1 MTSKIYYETYQE
13 WKQWEVENHLEP
25 WLARYFSKEIGQ
37 ARLHLFSSVLE
48 IGFGNGEFLE
58 WVKTRGAVAV
68 GLEIIPELV
77 KAVSECGF
85 EVYHWN
91 LVEDDEAQNP
101 IKGRQFDCIVAFD
114 VLEHFTIEE
123 AQYALARM
131 AKLLAPKGKIILRFP
146 NGASPFYLP
155 LQNGDYTHRISLTK
169 PKLEHLCINTSLQL
183 ESYRNSARIANKRI
197 TAPLKWCF
205 FRFRDAIEI
214 LLGYT
219 YYGRRIPL
227 DPAATAVLAHK

>member
-58 WVKTRGAVAV
+58 WVKTRGA
-68 GLEIIPELV
+68 
-77 KAVSECGF
+77 
-85 EVYHWN
+85 
-91 LVEDDEAQNP
+91 VEDDEAQNP